1 MNSPDPQTNLD
12 AYCLLRTAQTMF
24 NKTPKHLS
32 EEELAQAAVQAR
44 KESII
49 ENRVLSSPEA
59 AAVIITDEALNNAMQ
74 EIKDR
79 YEDEQLFI
87 TELAENHLDLTTLE
101 QAVLRQCKVENVL
114 ETVASRASK
123 VSEVEVGIYYHMHL
137 DQFQQPE
144 LRAVKHILITIN
156 DEYPENSREN
166 ALKRINEI
174 AAKLKRKPHKF
185 ADLAMKNS
193 ECPTALQ
200 GGDLGIYPKGKLY
213 PEIDAVLFELQEKQ
227 ISPVIETEAG
237 FHIIRCGKIEPAGTV
252 SLKKAQSKI
261 RQFMQ
266 ERLQR
271 TCQRAWL
278 ASLPA
283 TASSQ
288 IN

>member
-1 MNSPDPQTNLD
+1 MNSPEPQTHID
-12 AYCLLRTAQTMF
+12 AYYMLRTAQTLF
-24 NKTPKHLS
+24 NKTPKHLT
-32 EEELAQAAVQAR
+32 EQELAQVAVQAK

-59 AAVIITDEALNNAMQ
+59 AAVIIPEEAMDNAIQ
-74 EIKDR
+74 EIKHR
-79 YEDEQLFI
+79 YEDEQMFI
-87 TELAENHLDLTTLE
+87 SDLNDNQLDLESLKK
-101 QAVLRQCKVENVL
+101 AVLRQCKVENVL

-144 LRAVKHILITIN
+144 LRALKHILITIN
-156 DEYPENSREN
+156 DDYPENSREN
-166 ALKRINEI
+166 ALKRINAI
-174 AAKLKRKPHKF
+174 AAKLKRKPQKF

-227 ISPVIETEAG
+227 ISSVIETEAG
-237 FHIIRCGKIEPAGTV
+237 FHIIRCGKIEAAGTV
-252 SLKKAQSKI
+252 PLKKAQSKI

-266 ERLQR
+266 QRLQR

-278 ASLPA
+278 ASLPSTA
-283 TASSQ
+283 TPQ

>member
-12 AYCLLRTAQTMF
+12 AYCLLRTAQTLF
-24 NKTPKHLS
+24 NKTPKHLT
-32 EEELAQAAVQAR
+32 EQERGQVAVQAK
-44 KESII
+44 KEFII
-49 ENRVLSSPEA
+49 ENRILSSPEA
-59 AAVIITDEALNNAMQ
+59 AAVIITDEALDNAMQ

-79 YEDEQLFI
+79 YEDEQLFV
-87 TELAENHLDLTTLE
+87 TELAENNLDLVTLE

-174 AAKLKRKPHKF
+174 AAKLKRKPQKF
-185 ADLAMKNS
+185 SDLAMKNS

-213 PEIDAVLFELQEKQ
+213 PEIDAVLFDMQEKQ

-261 RQFMQ
+261 RKFMQ
-266 ERLQR
+266 ERMQR
-271 TCQRAWL
+271 TCQRTWL
-278 ASLPA
+278 ASLP
-283 TASSQ
+283 TTPPSQ

>member
-1 MNSPDPQTNLD
+1 MNSPEPQTHLD
-12 AYCLLRTAQTMF
+12 AYCLLRTAQTLF
-24 NKTPKHLS
+24 NKTPKHLT
-32 EEELAQAAVQAR
+32 EQELAQVAVQAK

-59 AAVIITDEALNNAMQ
+59 AAVIITDKALDNAMQ

-79 YEDEQLFI
+79 YEDEQLFV
-87 TELAENHLDLTTLE
+87 TDLAENHLDLPTLE
-101 QAVLRQCKVENVL
+101 QAVLRQCKVECVL
-114 ETVASRASK
+114 ETVASRASN

-156 DEYPENSREN
+156 DDYPENSREI
-166 ALKRINEI
+166 AFKRINEI
-174 AAKLKRKPHKF
+174 AAKLKRKPQKF

-200 GGDLGIYPKGKLY
+200 GGELGIYPKGKLY
-213 PEIDAVLFELQEKQ
+213 PEIDAVLFDMKEKQ

-261 RQFMQ
+261 RKFMQ
-266 ERLQR
+266 QRLQR
-271 TCQRAWL
+271 ICQRAWL

-283 TASSQ
+283 AAPSQ
-288 IN
+288 

>member
-1 MNSPDPQTNLD
+1 MNSPEPQTHLD
-12 AYCLLRTAQTMF
+12 AYCLLRTAQTLF
-24 NKTPKHLS
+24 SKTPKHLT
-32 EEELAQAAVQAR
+32 EQELAQVAVQAK

-59 AAVIITDEALNNAMQ
+59 AAVIITDKALDNAMQ

-79 YEDEQLFI
+79 YEDEQLFV
-87 TELAENHLDLTTLE
+87 TDLAENHLDLPTLE
-101 QAVLRQCKVENVL
+101 QAVLRQCKVECVL
-114 ETVASRASK
+114 ETVASRASN

-156 DEYPENSREN
+156 DDYPENSREI
-166 ALKRINEI
+166 AFKRINEI
-174 AAKLKRKPHKF
+174 AAKLKRKPQKF

-213 PEIDAVLFELQEKQ
+213 PEIDAVLFDMQEKQ

-261 RQFMQ
+261 RKFMQ
-266 ERLQR
+266 QRLQR
-271 TCQRAWL
+271 ICQRAWL

-283 TASSQ
+283 AAPSQ
-288 IN
+288 